1 MAGETILQRLGDLDV
16 PERNYRPDG
25 YGSIPNY
32 EAVLLGTRAAA
43 GALTGVPF
51 GTLNAFVTTATVFPM
66 GRPKAILL
74 LPTGAL
80 TFPVGNVTA
89 RLVAARTPK
98 AFFAGAASQVTAA
111 NYPDGGYVGPVATI
125 GTGITTFPNSGIWVT
140 PSSAAGAAGGIP
152 DLQWDIAH
160 MGLEVNFV
168 GGAPTQG
175 NLAVVLYMSPN

>member
-1 MAGETILQRLGDLDV
+1 MEA

-32 EAVLLGTRAAA
+32 EALLLGTR
-43 GALTGVPF
+43 GATGTITGIAF
-51 GTLNAFVTTATVFPM
+51 GSLAAFVTTATIFPM
-66 GRPKAILL
+66 GRLKTILL
-74 LPTGAL
+74 LPTGTL

-98 AFFAGAASQVTAA
+98 ASFVGAASQVTAA
-111 NYPDGGYVGPVATI
+111 NYPDGGYVGAIATLAT
-125 GTGITTFPNSGIWVT
+125 GVTTLPNTGIWIT
-140 PSSAAGAAGGIP
+140 PTSQAGAAGGLA

-160 MGLEVNFV
+160 MALEVNFV

-175 NLAVVLYMSPN
+175 SLAAVCYMSPN